1 MWGEL
6 WWENMRN
13 KTYGPIDMIR
23 ALGGGTVSLGGG
35 TVSLGGGTVSLCGH
49 AVSLEGAH
57 VSGSARLFPG
67 RLSASCLPAGG
78 RRGERE
84 THFIA
89 TSLFHFLIGTL
100 SLSIMSRRSPRSAL
114 LGGLCVLL
122 AAALLSVSGEKDS
135 ESRYG
140 SVREAVAELA
150 GEQTV
155 RSVHKAFSQVLAAV
169 AGGLS
174 AGLNVL
180 CLNASR
186 LLQAAGVHATLPI
199 SEATPDGVVFVAQW
213 LLVTFI
219 GYWLISLV
227 FRCVASA
234 LRRALWLL
242 KVGVAVVCFGFI
254 LSDRSAGSDAMAVRL
269 AVLVCVCVLLGVGT
283 LGSPDVAGQTARL
296 EKQVKVLETRLRE
309 MERRRRTQE

>member
-1 MWGEL
+1 
-6 WWENMRN
+6 
-13 KTYGPIDMIR
+13 
-23 ALGGGTVSLGGG
+23 
-35 TVSLGGGTVSLCGH
+35 
-49 AVSLEGAH
+49 
-57 VSGSARLFPG
+57 
-67 RLSASCLPAGG
+67 
-78 RRGERE
+78 
-84 THFIA
+84 
-89 TSLFHFLIGTL
+89 
-100 SLSIMSRRSPRSAL
+100 MSRRSTRSAL

-122 AAALLSVSGEKDS
+122 AAALLSVSAEKDS

-140 SVREAVAELA
+140 SVREAVAELAGEGRTYLGRLA

-242 KVGVAVVCFGFI
+242 KVGVAVVCFAFI